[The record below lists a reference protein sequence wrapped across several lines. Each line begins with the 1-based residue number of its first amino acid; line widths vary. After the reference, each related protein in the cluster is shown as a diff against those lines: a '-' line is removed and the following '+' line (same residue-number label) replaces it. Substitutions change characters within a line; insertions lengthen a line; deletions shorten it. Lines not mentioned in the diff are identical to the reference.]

1 MSGGYYLRAVEEADR
16 ELLFEW
22 ANDGET
28 RRESFSQAPITWEEH
43 AAWFARTQAD
53 EACRHWIL
61 MVPGGRQERMAQG
74 RGAGTETVAAEENAE
89 RTDSG
94 QTPAA
99 AYPAGVLRLK
109 RDEESGAY
117 CLSYSIAP
125 AYRGHGYGTV
135 LLVLAKTWMIAECP
149 DCVEVY
155 GEVKAGNAASVRCF
169 ERAGYERAGYE
180 RAADET
186 AADQSVFRFYADMTR
201 ESVLYFRADGGGG
214 TGIGH
219 LMRCY
224 TIADA
229 CREKGLQAVFVAA
242 DEGAEAMTLER
253 GYPCRVLN
261 TDYRDMNSE
270 LPKLI
275 PVLRD
280 CAPVVLDSYFLTEQ
294 YVNAL
299 RESGHPVVWMDD
311 LAEQEFSVDIRVNY
325 NLYAERPEEESDYS
339 GKADGCLDL
348 LGPSYA
354 PVRPSFLRTGTFVRE
369 RIGKVLVLTGGSDPL
384 GAGLFFACLLTKQL
398 PDAEIFVV
406 IGPYAEGKEALRA
419 YAEQE
424 KKVELMEG
432 CSDLSDVM
440 RRCDL
445 AVTAAGSTL
454 YELCASGLPGIVY
467 YIADNQRM
475 GAEAFARRTGAVNLG
490 DFRSDSF
497 RAEAEKKL
505 EAALRGLYTESGR
518 QNLAKRMKEL
528 VDGHGAVR
536 IAEKLKELAEKY
548 ET

>member
-22 ANDGET
+22 ANDEET

-74 RGAGTETVAAEENAE
+74 RGAGTETVAAENAE
-89 RTDSG
+89 RTGSG
-94 QTPAA
+94 QTPAE

-109 RDEESGAY
+109 REESGAY

-125 AYRGHGYGTV
+125 AYRGHGYGTI
-135 LLVLAKTWMIAECP
+135 LLGLAKTWMIAECP
-149 DCVEVY
+149 DCVKIY
-155 GEVKAGNAASVRCF
+155 GEVKAENTASVRCF
-169 ERAGYERAGYE
+169 ERAGYERT
-180 RAADET
+180 ADET
-186 AADQSVFRFYADMTR
+186 AANQSVFRFYADLTR
-201 ESVLYFRADGGGG
+201 ENVLYFRADGGGE

-219 LMRCY
+219 LMRCF

-229 CREKGLQAVFVAA
+229 CRERGMQAVFVAA

-270 LPKLI
+270 LPKLL
-275 PVLRD
+275 PVLRE
-280 CAPVVLDSYFLTEQ
+280 CAPVVLDSYFLTEP

-299 RESGHPVVWMDD
+299 RGSGHPVVWMDD
-311 LAEQEFSVDIRVNY
+311 LAEQEFSVDIRINY
-325 NLYAERPEEESDYS
+325 NLYAEHAERPEDGEGADDR
-339 GKADGCLDL
+339 GKAEGCLEL

-354 PVRPSFLRTGTFVRE
+354 PVRPSFLRTGAFVRE

-384 GAGLFFACLLTKQL
+384 GAGLFFARLLTKQL

-406 IGPYAEGKEALRA
+406 IGPYAEGKEALRS

-424 KKVELMEG
+424 KRIELMEG
-432 CSDLSDVM
+432 CSDLSEIM
-440 RRCDL
+440 QRCDL

-475 GAEAFARRTGAVNLG
+475 GAEAFARRTGAANLG

>member
-1 MSGGYYLRAVEEADR
+1 MSGRYYLRAVEEADR

-22 ANDGET
+22 ANDEET

-43 AAWFARTQAD
+43 AAWFARTQTD

-61 MVPGGRQERMAQG
+61 MVPGGRQERMTQG
-74 RGAGTETVAAEENAE
+74 CGAGTETVAAENAE
-89 RTDSG
+89 RTGSG
-94 QTPAA
+94 QTLTA

-117 CLSYSIAP
+117 RISYSIAP
-125 AYRGHGYGTV
+125 AYRGHGYGTI
-135 LLVLAKTWMIAECP
+135 LLGLAKTWMIAECP
-149 DCVEVY
+149 DCVKIY
-155 GEVKAGNAASVRCF
+155 GEVKAENTASVRCF
-169 ERAGYERAGYE
+169 ERAGYERAE
-180 RAADET
+180 DET
-186 AADQSVFRFYADMTR
+186 AAGQPVCRFYADLTR
-201 ESVLYFRADGGGG
+201 ENILYFRADGGGE

-219 LMRCY
+219 LMRCF

-242 DEGAEAMTLER
+242 DEGAEAMALER

-270 LPKLI
+270 LPKLL
-275 PVLRD
+275 PVLRG
-280 CAPVVLDSYFLTEQ
+280 CAPVVMDSYFLTEP

-299 RESGHPVVWMDD
+299 RGSGHPVVWMDD
-311 LAEQEFSVDIRVNY
+311 LAEHEFSVDVRINY
-325 NLYAERPEEESDYS
+325 NLYAEQPEDGEESEHS
-339 GKADGCLDL
+339 SKTDGSFDL

-354 PVRPSFLRTGTFVRE
+354 PVRPSFLRTGAFVRE

-384 GAGLFFACLLTKQL
+384 GAGLFFARLLTKQL
-398 PDAEIFVV
+398 PDAEILVV
-406 IGPYAEGKEALRA
+406 VGPYAEEKEVLRA
-419 YAEQE
+419 YAERE
-424 KKVELMEG
+424 KRVELMEG

-536 IAEKLKELAEKY
+536 IAEKLKELAERY

>member
-1 MSGGYYLRAVEEADR
+1 MSGRYYLRAVEEADR

-22 ANDGET
+22 ANDEET

-43 AAWFARTQAD
+43 AAWFARTQTD

-61 MVPGGRQERMAQG
+61 MVPGGRQERMTQG
-74 RGAGTETVAAEENAE
+74 CGAGTETVAAENAE
-89 RTDSG
+89 RTGSG
-94 QTPAA
+94 QTLTA

-117 CLSYSIAP
+117 RISYSIAP
-125 AYRGHGYGTV
+125 AYRGHGYGTI
-135 LLVLAKTWMIAECP
+135 LLGLAKTWMIAECP
-149 DCVEVY
+149 DCVKIY
-155 GEVKAGNAASVRCF
+155 GEVKAENTASVRCF
-169 ERAGYERAGYE
+169 ERAGYERAE
-180 RAADET
+180 DET
-186 AADQSVFRFYADMTR
+186 AAGQPVCRFYADLTR
-201 ESVLYFRADGGGG
+201 ENILYFRADGGGE

-219 LMRCY
+219 LMRCF

-242 DEGAEAMTLER
+242 DEGAEAMALER

-270 LPKLI
+270 LPKLL
-275 PVLRD
+275 PVLRG
-280 CAPVVLDSYFLTEQ
+280 CAPVVMDSYFLTEP

-299 RESGHPVVWMDD
+299 RGSGHPVVWMDD
-311 LAEQEFSVDIRVNY
+311 LAEHEFSVDVRINY
-325 NLYAERPEEESDYS
+325 NLYAEQPEDGEESEHS
-339 GKADGCLDL
+339 SKTDGSLDL

-354 PVRPSFLRTGTFVRE
+354 PVRPSFLRTGAFVRE

-384 GAGLFFACLLTKQL
+384 GAGLFFARLLTKQL
-398 PDAEIFVV
+398 PDAEILVV
-406 IGPYAEGKEALRA
+406 IGPYAEEKEVLRA
-419 YAEQE
+419 YAERE
-424 KKVELMEG
+424 KRVELMEG

-536 IAEKLKELAEKY
+536 IAEKLKELAERY